1 MRAHG
6 KGSEGS
12 EKRGGG
18 GENKKGVRKK
28 GGCAAPPFF
37 QKGGCTQHRHPPCV
51 RPCRWM
57 SEMLFN
63 LTQPLDIHRMDNRL
77 CLWSQIVGSQLS
89 PSLPAFFQFRS
100 TFKRLGC
107 SVWKGIWSC
116 TKAMYVR
123 PCFVPLAVTGSPGYR
138 YRHTR
143 AGYGNWTAIVVHTF
157 KTLQSKVKIFY
168 KCSEDR

>member
-1 MRAHG
+1 MYKLRWIWIW
-6 KGSEGS
+6 
-12 EKRGGG
+12 
-18 GENKKGVRKK
+18 
-28 GGCAAPPFF
+28 
-37 QKGGCTQHRHPPCV
+37 QDT
-51 RPCRWM
+51 RWM

-63 LTQPLDIHRMDNRL
+63 LTKPLDIHRMDNRL

-143 AGYGNWTAIVVHTF
+143 AGYGNWTAIIVHTL
-157 KTLQSKVKIFY
+157 KTLQSKGNILQVLRGSIAKLAYCNNGRSLVRVHKVIKQDLFLRAY
-168 KCSEDR
+168 TYV